1 MRSRMWFPIRL
12 LCLLVITIH
21 LSGHHHWLRWWR
33 LLIGVLVLK
42 ANGSLEMTLP
52 QALAERSFPL
62 SEEEYL
68 LHLDDVANALQC
80 WGATVI
86 RSSLEKTEERPRIGK
101 AVDESGGHANEWIN
115 RSTESGL
122 KGMLKTNSLASAARH
137 SVSMTQLWSF
147 LLDTTKK
154 SELRQL
160 KHRRAASTWPDRLQ
174 ASKIETKELSSGR
187 KPSQLIELKIWNALY
202 EQRLALWD

>member
-21 LSGHHHWLRWWR
+21 LSGHHHWLRWLGNQCWWR
-33 LLIGVLVLK
+33 SLIGVLVLK
-42 ANGSLEMTLP
+42 ANGNL
-52 QALAERSFPL
+52 ERSFPL

-101 AVDESGGHANEWIN
+101 AVDESDGHANEWIN

-202 EQRLALWD
+202 EQRLAVWD